1 MEPITTHQN
10 QLSSAERT
18 RQLEES
24 IARAM
29 DCYRNDFEAVR
40 EKSAR
45 LRAAREAL
53 ETENTLKNSASR
65 TPMRKVRRVA
75 STR

>member
-29 DCYRNDFEAVR
+29 DRYRNDFEAVR

-53 ETENTLKNSASR
+53 ETENTLKNNASR
-65 TPMRKVRRVA
+65 TPVRKVRRVA
-75 STR
+75 GTR